1 MIEAD
6 YLVIGAGIAG
16 ASTGYWLSAHG
27 RVVVLE
33 REAQPGYHSTGRS
46 AAHYTVAYGTPQVR
60 ALTAASR
67 AFFDNPPAGFCEHP
81 LLSPRPEMVVDFS
94 DDPEELRRQYESGK
108 ALVPQMRLLDAE
120 QACSIVPVLRRDKVF
135 GATYDPT
142 GADIDTDALHQGYLR
157 GIRRNQGQVLCNHEA
172 LEIRRVDGAW
182 EVRCDAGSYRAAV
195 LVNAAGAWCDAIAG
209 LAGVRPL
216 GLQPKRRSAFIFAPP
231 PGIDCHDWPMLVSL
245 DESFYLKPDA
255 GMLLGSPANAD
266 PVEAHDVQ
274 PEQLDIATGMYLIE
288 EATTLTIRRPE
299 HTWAGLRSF
308 VADGDLVAGYAAD
321 AEGFFWVAAQ
331 GGYGIQTSAAMGE
344 ASAALIRHQPLPAHL
359 REHGLDEAM
368 LSPRRLSPLMTRR
381 RVCGTLASPVV
392 PREFLRMSPSQDPS
406 LENYRAIADGIATL
420 FFPHAEVV
428 LHDLRSQRVDY
439 IANNLSKREVGDD
452 SALEDMLEGD
462 SDERNIGPY
471 EKLNWDGQK
480 IRSVSTVLRDAAG
493 QPLAVLCINLNIS
506 LFESA
511 KAALDLFLSPSKLIP
526 QPDALFR
533 DDWQERI
540 NTFLHGWLRQ
550 RQLGLNLLTREH
562 KRELVLALHA
572 EGAFK
577 GKSAANYVANVL
589 NMGRA
594 TVYKHLKEL
603 KEGGD

>member
-182 EVRCDAGSYRAAV
+182 EVRCAAGSYRAAV

-321 AEGFFWVAAQ
+321 AESFFWVAAQ

-368 LSPRRLSPLMTRR
+368 LSPRRLPPLMTRR
-381 RVCGTLASPVV
+381 RVCGTLASPAV

-480 IRSVSTVLRDAAG
+480 IRSVSTVLRDSAG

>member
-182 EVRCDAGSYRAAV
+182 EVRCAAGSYRAAV
-195 LVNAAGAWCDAIAG
+195 LVNAAGAWCDTIAG

-299 HTWAGLRSF
+299 HTWLPDDPAAGLRHTRLARRPTR
-308 VADGDLVAGYAAD
+308 V
-321 AEGFFWVAAQ
+321 
-331 GGYGIQTSAAMGE
+331 
-344 ASAALIRHQPLPAHL
+344 PAHEPEPRPQPGEL
-359 REHGLDEAM
+359 PGDRRRHRHPVLP
-368 LSPRRLSPLMTRR
+368 PRRSGPARPAQPAGRLHRQQPVQARGRR
-381 RVCGTLASPVV
+381 RLGAG
-392 PREFLRMSPSQDPS
+392 R
-406 LENYRAIADGIATL
+406 
-420 FFPHAEVV
+420 HA
-428 LHDLRSQRVDY
+428 RR
-439 IANNLSKREVGDD
+439 R
-452 SALEDMLEGD
+452 
-462 SDERNIGPY
+462 
-471 EKLNWDGQK
+471 
-480 IRSVSTVLRDAAG
+480 
-493 QPLAVLCINLNIS
+493 
-506 LFESA
+506 
-511 KAALDLFLSPSKLIP
+511 
-526 QPDALFR
+526 
-533 DDWQERI
+533 
-540 NTFLHGWLRQ
+540 
-550 RQLGLNLLTREH
+550 
-562 KRELVLALHA
+562 
-572 EGAFK
+572 
-577 GKSAANYVANVL
+577 
-589 NMGRA
+589 
-594 TVYKHLKEL
+594 
-603 KEGGD
+603 